1 MRQHTGKKPYHC
13 DVCGKAF
20 SYSHNLNELK
30 NKLTGHRPYWC
41 SQNDKNFTYRSTF
54 KQHLLMHAGGKLYK
68 CHVCGRAFVQSSN
81 YQSYILTHK
90 TKEERQQKCDLCA
103 RELLS
108 RRRFKNHRK
117 RFVKMLTESSSSVEP
132 KPKRSPPK
140 CGKFLSEHCSKVF
153 TYSQWLETHVT
164 EQLLSLSAENGAYN
178 STKPTVGRRK
188 AGAAKVSPAP
198 LRNLW
203 RVSVLSIQCFD

>member
-1 MRQHTGKKPYHC
+1 
-13 DVCGKAF
+13 
-20 SYSHNLNELK
+20 
-30 NKLTGHRPYWC
+30 
-41 SQNDKNFTYRSTF
+41 
-54 KQHLLMHAGGKLYK
+54 MHAGGKLYK

-132 KPKRSPPK
+132 KPKRFPPK

-178 STKPTVGRRK
+178 STKPTIGRRK

>member
-1 MRQHTGKKPYHC
+1 MANCTSVTCVAGPLCRVLTTRATSSRTRLKKKDNRNATCVPGSC
-13 DVCGKAF
+13 CQGVDSKIIVNA
-20 SYSHNLNELK
+20 S
-30 NKLTGHRPYWC
+30 
-41 SQNDKNFTYRSTF
+41 
-54 KQHLLMHAGGKLYK
+54 
-68 CHVCGRAFVQSSN
+68 
-81 YQSYILTHK
+81 
-90 TKEERQQKCDLCA
+90 
-103 RELLS
+103 
-108 RRRFKNHRK
+108 
-117 RFVKMLTESSSSVEP
+117 

-178 STKPTVGRRK
+178 STKPTIGRRK